1 VSTIRSDTHSAS
13 SPAADGTHW
22 ARRLARQ
29 WWHLPVLKGV
39 GICSFLTLFFVAYFH
54 LLRHPAS
61 PPFTM
66 PLTLLDGWI
75 PFQPL
80 ALWPYVS
87 LWLYVGIPPALQ
99 TSVRNLLL
107 YGLWVGS
114 LSLTGLLCF
123 YLWPTAVPPLMQ
135 QIDPELTR
143 EGGMALLRGMD
154 AAGNA
159 CPSMHV
165 ASAVF
170 SAAWTRRM
178 LAQAGAPGWTQAVNA
193 VWLLLICWSTV
204 AIRQHV
210 VLDVL
215 AGALLGALFAA
226 ASLRATAPRG
236 PGMAGQPL

>member
-1 VSTIRSDTHSAS
+1 MRTIRSDTRH
-13 SPAADGTHW
+13 AAGLAPPDTHW

-29 WWHLPVLKGV
+29 WWHLQLLKAT
-39 GICSFLTLFFVAYFH
+39 GICGFMALFFAAYFH

-66 PLTLLDGWI
+66 PLTPLDDWI
-75 PFQPL
+75 AFQPL

-87 LWLYVGIPPALQ
+87 LWLYVGIAPALQ
-99 TSVRNLLL
+99 PSVRSLIS
-107 YGLWVGS
+107 YGAWVGALC
-114 LSLTGLLCF
+114 LSGLLCF
-123 YLWPTAVPPLMQ
+123 YFWPTAVPSQMHR
-135 QIDPELTR
+135 IDPELAR
-143 EGGMALLRGMD
+143 QGGLALIRGVD

-159 CPSMHV
+159 CPSLHV

-178 LAQAGAPGWTQAVNA
+178 LIQAGAPAWTQAVNG

-204 AIRQHV
+204 AVRQHV

-215 AGALLGALFAA
+215 AGALLGLVFAA
-226 ASLRATAPRG
+226 ASLRAMPRSRAGAPG
-236 PGMAGQPL
+236 LPL